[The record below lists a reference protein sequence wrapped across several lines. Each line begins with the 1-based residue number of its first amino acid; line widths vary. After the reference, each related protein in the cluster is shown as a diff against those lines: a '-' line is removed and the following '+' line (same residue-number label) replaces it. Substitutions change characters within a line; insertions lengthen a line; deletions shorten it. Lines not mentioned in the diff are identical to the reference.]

1 MKKPFTVTKTE
12 FGVDSA
18 PSSLLNTNR
27 VVYEVKQAAG
37 VSLDFCF
44 ENVDGRYF
52 YIHTY
57 LSKLLHLN
65 NKHFLE

>member
-1 MKKPFTVTKTE
+1 MKEPFTVTKTE

-52 YIHTY
+52 YIVHI
-57 LSKLLHLN
+57 
-65 NKHFLE
+65 